1 MSEATSD
8 DNKQTSNDPDWGRF
22 GLGTQQPPDGLVNK
36 SYKDA
41 DADTDSDENEL
52 FVEEQVCWAPVC
64 LLLLAII
71 FTS

>member
-22 GLGTQQPPDGLVNK
+22 GLGTQQPPDGQVNK

-52 FVEEQVCWAPVC
+52 FVEEQVGVP
-64 LLLLAII
+64 
-71 FTS
+71 FTVNDNFYILVYC